1 MTTNELIELLKTVK
15 DKDKEIYFTGI
26 VGMDFDCRNKYE
38 YFYKAKIWDSDITNE
53 GPTLVIE

>member
-15 DKDKEIYFTGI
+15 DKDKELYFTGI
-26 VGMDFDCRNKYE
+26 VGRDFDGRNKYE
-38 YFYKAKIWDSDITNE
+38 YFYKAKIWDSDITHI